1 MVSHL
6 SFKKGGSGHLLMV
19 LVLVAILVAKWL
31 FSWRENVTHVRL
43 NLICVVRSWE
53 RPFSCPSDSC
63 LPIHAHLFMP
73 IFFMPGPIHARPFS
87 CLLGLI
93 HAGTYSCPDWFMPWK
108 SKNKYL
114 WIIHAKTWPR
124 LIHAQIDSCLK
135 EPFHA
140 WIFHAHAYSC
150 RYYTKPQSRI

>member
-1 MVSHL
+1 MNDSIFRVL
-6 SFKKGGSGHLLMV
+6 SEEKLQLISLQYKSFQSKSLHFL
-19 LVLVAILVAKWL
+19 IPSDSNP
-31 FSWRENVTHVRL
+31 FRL
-43 NLICVVRSWE
+43 ESIFTMLNGE

-135 EPFHA
+135 KPFHA